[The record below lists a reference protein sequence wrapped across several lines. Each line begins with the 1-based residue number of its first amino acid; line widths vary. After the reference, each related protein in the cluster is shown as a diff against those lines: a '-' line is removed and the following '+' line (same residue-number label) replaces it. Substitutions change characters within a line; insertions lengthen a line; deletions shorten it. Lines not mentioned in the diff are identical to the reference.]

1 MSHEPG
7 IIMKF
12 YDKAYENLGLL
23 ELVDAP
29 VAAISG
35 VSESDGE
42 KLRKAFNIKTVSDFA
57 LNKYIS
63 LAQAV
68 TDFSECSGQILDKE
82 FQGGFA
88 DLVDKPVYAIKGISK
103 DDAVLLEAAFNIRT
117 VKDLARNKYV
127 NIAQTTVTLA
137 NLLEIILDMEQELV

>member
-1 MSHEPG
+1 MSQEPG
-7 IIMKF
+7 FIIKF
-12 YDKAYENLGLL
+12 YDKAYENLDLL

-42 KLRKAFNIKTVSDFA
+42 KLKKAFNIKTVGDFA
-57 LNKYIS
+57 VNKYIS

-68 TDFSECSGQILDKE
+68 TDFSECTGQILNKE
-82 FQGGFA
+82 FQSDFS
-88 DLVDKPVYAIKGISK
+88 DLVDKPVYAIKGISEG
-103 DDAVLLEAAFNIRT
+103 DAVLLKEAFNIKT
-117 VKDLARNKYV
+117 VRDLARNKYV

-137 NLLEIILDMEQELV
+137 SLVELLLEMEQA